1 MATGE
6 TAKALPGEALESR
19 LARWVGAG
27 GNGMNQDLWEELLGN
42 RELKN
47 KKPHGATQAA
57 FWW

>member
-1 MATGE
+1 
-6 TAKALPGEALESR
+6 
-19 LARWVGAG
+19 
-27 GNGMNQDLWEELLGN
+27 MNQDLWEELLGN